1 MRLDVFSVSAWDL
14 VQPQT
19 ETNQH
24 LDQWLFWTIQFER
37 IKDIVTPQ
45 DVIIVFS
52 LGGKSKDVN
61 NSILQAKRHGATVL
75 TITTLDNHLLSKI
88 SDHMIFVYDA
98 PKKRENL
105 RSRLMFNLVG
115 NLLFEVILTEQQ
127 RRSSR

>member
-1 MRLDVFSVSAWDL
+1 
-14 VQPQT
+14 
-19 ETNQH
+19 
-24 LDQWLFWTIQFER
+24 
-37 IKDIVTPQ
+37 VTPQ

-75 TITTLDNHLLSKI
+75 TITTLGNHLLSKI

-105 RSRLMFNLVG
+105 HSRLMFNLVG